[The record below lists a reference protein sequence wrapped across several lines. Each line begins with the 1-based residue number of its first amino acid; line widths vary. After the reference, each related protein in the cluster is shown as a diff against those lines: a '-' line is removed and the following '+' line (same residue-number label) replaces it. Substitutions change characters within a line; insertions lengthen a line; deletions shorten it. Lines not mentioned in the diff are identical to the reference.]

1 MVNRKP
7 PRSEEDIAALAA
19 RWREGP
25 SGYRDGVPMAA
36 FLRSQ
41 LQRFETLISTGWSW
55 HDVARSLDAAGIK
68 YKTGNSWRPEIL
80 NAKVWQLQKQA
91 RGKGEAAALVTNAS
105 DEAYRLVK
113 RAVVEALE
121 AKGLGKDV
129 SELERATAEALGT
142 RTAQRA
148 LDLAPPPQSSPPEPS
163 ASPPVPGEKIIGLK
177 QAEEGEADKDL
188 SPISASL
195 VEDQDRADAVLAR
208 RAARRTDKG
217 GGH

>member
-7 PRSEEDIAALAA
+7 PRSEDDIAALAA

-25 SGYRDGVPMAA
+25 SGYRDGVPIAA

-55 HDVARSLDAAGIK
+55 RDVARSLDAAGIT
-68 YKTGNSWRPEIL
+68 YGTGNSWRPEIL
-80 NAKVWQLQKQA
+80 NAKIWQLQKQA
-91 RGKGEAAALVTNAS
+91 RKKGEAAALVTNAS

-121 AKGLGKDV
+121 AKGLGRGV
-129 SELERATAEALGT
+129 SELERATAEALGM
-142 RTAQRA
+142 RAGQQA
-148 LDLAPPPQSSPPEPS
+148 LDLAPPPRSPPPEPS
-163 ASPPVPGEKIIGLK
+163 APSPAPGEKIIGLK
-177 QAEEGEADKDL
+177 QAEEGEADKGL

-208 RAARRTDKG
+208 RAARKTERD